1 MLILYTLS
9 MCESVTDAHTVHS
22 HQELIC
28 ALSAVPSRH
37 AEHTCQELMYS
48 EHTGQELM
56 RLLSASVKNSKFEWV
71 PSNHAEHT
79 RKELMLVRQKL
90 NETKLPQK

>member
-1 MLILYTLS
+1 
-9 MCESVTDAHTVHS
+9 
-22 HQELIC
+22 
-28 ALSAVPSRH
+28 
-37 AEHTCQELMYS
+37 MYS